1 MTFNKPPKY
10 ITDDKEK
17 KLKLLLALWKFLT
30 KMKRKELELQKKEA
44 LRLMSL
50 RLPISLLDDL
60 KEISH
65 ITGVSVNAICI
76 EILRPAIK
84 KKLKELI
91 DEL

>member
-17 KLKLLLALWKFLT
+17 KAEAFVSFMEVSHKNE
-30 KMKRKELELQKKEA
+30 KERIRTTKKEA

-50 RLPISLLDDL
+50 RLPISLLGDL

-76 EILRPAIK
+76 EILRPVIK

-91 DEL
+91 KEL